1 MNGDLAFKIKIPAKT
16 IDKLVKIIKKF
27 YVTLLLLDDN
37 SINYI
42 LIT

>member
-27 YVTLLLLDDN
+27 LCNFTF
-37 SINYI
+37 IRW
-42 LIT
+42 